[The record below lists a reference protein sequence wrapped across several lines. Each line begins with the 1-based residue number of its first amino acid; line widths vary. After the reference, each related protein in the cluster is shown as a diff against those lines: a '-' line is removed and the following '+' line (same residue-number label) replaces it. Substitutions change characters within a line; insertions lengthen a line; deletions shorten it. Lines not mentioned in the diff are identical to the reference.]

1 MASAVPLYQCSSM
14 RCWGGRTSM
23 NSSHSRLRKP
33 QASLMC
39 RCKLRALYCV
49 STSMRRRPL
58 LRQLE
63 SVKSTIRYCPPN
75 GTAGLAR
82 SRVRGSSRVPLPPAR
97 TKVKTSLTVS
107 VSCPFSQHKSNH
119 YFGKWNRFGKK
130 SESESEAR
138 RVGRVFEAHHVAGV
152 SKVGL
157 EDSAHPTV
165 KSATCKVSSMLGR
178 GSQPRI
184 APGRGDDRL

>member
-14 RCWGGRTSM
+14 RCWGGRTSI
-23 NSSHSRLRKP
+23 NSSSSRLRNP

-49 STSMRRRPL
+49 RTRTRRRPL

-107 VSCPFSQHKSNH
+107 VSCPFRQHKFNH

-130 SESESEAR
+130 FEIRDSKKKSNR
-138 RVGRVFEAHHVAGV
+138 RQQREQRLGFCF
-152 SKVGL
+152 S
-157 EDSAHPTV
+157 
-165 KSATCKVSSMLGR
+165 VSSVVFCSSLLATHLG
-178 GSQPRI
+178 
-184 APGRGDDRL
+184 

>member
-14 RCWGGRTSM
+14 RCWGGRTST
-23 NSSHSRLRKP
+23 NSFNSRLRKP

-49 STSMRRRPL
+49 RTSMRRRPL

-107 VSCPFSQHKSNH
+107 VSCPFRQHKFNH

-130 SESESEAR
+130 FEIRDSKKKSNR
-138 RVGRVFEAHHVAGV
+138 RQQREQRKTRLGFCFSSLFPLLSPVPVFW
-152 SKVGL
+152 
-157 EDSAHPTV
+157 
-165 KSATCKVSSMLGR
+165 
-178 GSQPRI
+178 
-184 APGRGDDRL
+184 